1 MTVRAVLAKWVALWD
16 RREAPTSLALVRIL
30 VAGVLLADLL
40 AAVGGGAIPLLWAP
54 PPAGA
59 GIGAPH
65 WFGGPDGA
73 YVLWACAVLF
83 CMLVLVGVAYRVTS
97 WLLVFAMVALGRC
110 QPAGDGIDVLLRI
123 VLPLLAMSGA
133 HGAWS
138 FDAWCRSRRGRPR
151 LDSVPAWP
159 RYLLMLQLLW
169 LYFSAAHHRGRSW
182 GPKDGFSAIG
192 NVLSDPHFARF
203 TPGSLH
209 VLSPLMRAGTLLTML
224 FELSAPLFLLLTWVD
239 RGSGRGGMFGRFVRR
254 WQLRWVWLSIGVSLH
269 LGIALT
275 MRIGIF
281 PYAILALY
289 PALLHPDELPPRW
302 ARGRALLADDGAAA
316 PRT

>member
-1 MTVRAVLAKWVALWD
+1 MSARALLASWVAFWD
-16 RREAPTSLALVRIL
+16 RREAPSSLALVRIL
-30 VAGVLLADLL
+30 VAGALLVDLL
-40 AAVGGGAIPLLWAP
+40 AAVGGDAITLLWAP
-54 PPAGA
+54 PPLGA
-59 GIGAPH
+59 GVGAPP
-65 WFGGPDGA
+65 WLGGSTGA
-73 YVLWACAVLF
+73 HVLWAAAVL
-83 CMLVLVGVAYRVTS
+83 CCALVLFGVAYRVTS

-138 FDAWCRSRRGRPR
+138 FDAWWRSRRDRPV
-151 LDSVPAWP
+151 LNTVPAWP

-209 VLSPLMRAGTLLTML
+209 VLSPLMRGATLLTML
-224 FELSAPLFLLLTWVD
+224 FELSAPLFFLLYWLD
-239 RGSGRGGMFGRFVRR
+239 RGPERGGKLGRFVRR
-254 WQLRWVWLSIGVSLH
+254 WKLRWVWFSIGVSLH

-275 MRIGIF
+275 MRIGMF

-289 PALLHPDELPPRW
+289 PALVHPDELLSLV
-302 ARGRALLADDGAAA
+302 ARCGSWRVPAAA
-316 PRT
+316 RS